1 MNKAFGFIRHTT
13 LLFVILAGGIS
24 AVLFSVKYQVH
35 ELEDNHARLL
45 KELDQ
50 ERRAL
55 HVLNAEWATLNDPRR
70 LQNLAN
76 EHLGLAPVPPRQ
88 VVHPDAV
95 LDIPLRDMTFG
106 EEAKVEEGVQ

>member
-1 MNKAFGFIRHTT
+1 MNKAFGYIRHTT

-35 ELEDNHARLL
+35 ELEDNHTRLL
-45 KELDQ
+45 KELDE

-55 HVLNAEWATLNDPRR
+55 HVLHAEWATLNDPRR
-70 LQNLAN
+70 LETLAS
-76 EHLGLAPVPPRQ
+76 EHLGLEPVPPRQ

-95 LDIPLRDMTFG
+95 LNIPMREMTFG
-106 EEAKVEEGVQ
+106 EEETAND